1 MTLRR
6 IALALAVASTVAPLG
21 ARAQTLV
28 RPPGITVNG
37 TGTVRRPADAV
48 RYTIVL
54 AIRSGS
60 ATGASVFS
68 SADALVAALKRNG
81 SADAAVA
88 DPLNAMV
95 NQQSVVTVRGTIRK
109 PTVEGVRA
117 LIAAVT
123 ASLPPDGVP
132 IQQISYV
139 NLLDDCTEPERTA
152 EAAALADARARA
164 AGIAAAAH
172 VTLGSVTSVTEG
184 FGQAPGC
191 PTRPDATFPATGFN
205 PGSASADA
213 FSVTLT
219 VPLTVSF
226 AIGPAAN

>member
-1 MTLRR
+1 MTFRR
-6 IALALAVASTVAPLG
+6 IALVLSFALTFAPLG

-54 AIRSGS
+54 AIRNGS
-60 ATGASVFS
+60 ATSASVFA

-81 SADAAVA
+81 SADAGIA

-109 PTVEGVRA
+109 PTVDTVRA

-123 ASLPPDGVP
+123 AALPPDGVP
-132 IQQISYV
+132 YV

-172 VTLGSVTSVTEG
+172 VTLGGVTAVTEA
-184 FGQAPGC
+184 FGQTSGC
-191 PTRPDATFPATGFN
+191 PTRPDATFPVSTFN
-205 PGSASADA
+205 PGGASADA

-219 VPLTVSF
+219 IPLTVSF
-226 AIGPAAN
+226 AIAPGERP